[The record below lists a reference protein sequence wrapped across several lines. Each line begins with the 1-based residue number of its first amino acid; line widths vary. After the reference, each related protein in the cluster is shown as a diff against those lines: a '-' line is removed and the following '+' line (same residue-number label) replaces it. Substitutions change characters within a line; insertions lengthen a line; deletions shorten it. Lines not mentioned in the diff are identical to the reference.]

1 MTALLFDVDDTL
13 YDQLEPFRLACGQ
26 VLGNDFRTDY
36 ERLFVR
42 SRHYSE
48 LVFNQSE
55 SGRMS
60 MEDMYVYR
68 LVHSFAD
75 LDICLKPRDAL
86 RLQEAYG
93 MFQQRIGLLPGM
105 AGILSEARAKGALLG
120 LITNGPSG
128 HQRDKIRV
136 LGLEQWIEEDHVF
149 ISAEMGVAK
158 PDIRVFRKVQEALGL
173 DVGHTYYIGDSFAND
188 VIGAKRAGWKAV
200 WFNRRH
206 HGVPGC
212 EDDPDRH
219 PGACGGIEPDYMAA
233 GVEELEGIVMGI
245 LSQENDS

>member
-26 VLGNDFRTDY
+26 VLGNDFRTNH

-68 LVHSFAD
+68 LVHAFAD

-136 LGLEQWIEEDHVF
+136 F
-149 ISAEMGVAK
+149 K
-158 PDIRVFRKVQEALGL
+158 KVQEALGL

-245 LSQENDS
+245 LKD